1 MAKWIVHF
9 ECPVC
14 GEGSSSPLDKC
25 PFCKSELSSDMV
37 SDKALKQVMWERD
50 IARGQLAEIGKG
62 LGAKMDDVR
71 PVVHGRWIDERWR
84 RNPFGSAIPYSC
96 DATCSACGNHG
107 DVRIKRGDEEW
118 EINSLRCP
126 VCGAFMDDKTAIS

>member
-1 MAKWIVHF
+1 MDWGCNDFVRR
-9 ECPVC
+9 
-14 GEGSSSPLDKC
+14 
-25 PFCKSELSSDMV
+25 SDV
-37 SDKALKQVMWERD
+37 LEITAETGALETQGRVKNLP
-50 IARGQLAEIGKG
+50 AA
-62 LGAKMDDVR
+62 DVL

-118 EINSLRCP
+118 EINSPRCP
-126 VCGAFMDDKTAIS
+126 ACVASMDDETAIARI